1 MKSTIISRSIFSA
14 YNTSWPFTTF
24 QALSMKILWFN
35 FLALLSTFLAYG
47 GNQNTDLKISNLR
60 TEYLVNP
67 VGIDV
72 TQPRLSWELI
82 SAKRA
87 QSQSAYQILISTD
100 SLSLAK
106 DVANVWDSKKVES
119 DRTSQV
125 RYTGGKL
132 VSKTNY
138 FWKVRVW
145 DAGKNVSSWSAIASW
160 SMGMLNKA
168 DWQAHW
174 IGAPEENVPDSAKY
188 NIWHSFQSGFSATQ
202 NAGNQWVDVDLGL
215 QQEIRQ
221 LKLYPVD
228 YKLHANG
235 YLFPKRFK
243 ILVSA
248 TADFKKSMVIA
259 DESAQDYDQKGLGPY
274 SKPITPTTGRYI
286 RVIVNKLRKTDEGKY
301 AYALAELEALTANE
315 ENTALKKPVVASI
328 PYTTYPAFSAE
339 NWTPAKLTDGAYT
352 GSSANR
358 KPFKS
363 SIPASPLLRKTF
375 TVTKKV
381 KRATLYA
388 SALGMYEMTING
400 KKAGN
405 QVLAPE
411 WTDYHERVQ
420 YQTYDVTKSLKKGV
434 NVIGAVLA
442 DGWYAGG
449 LFSHP
454 DRGSY
459 GFDRRLIGQLE
470 LLFDDGTRTHIVTDA
485 SWKLLENGPV
495 QTASL
500 FDGENFNAKLVPAK
514 WMEPDFDDSTWKPAI
529 VDKTI
534 AKTLNAQLN
543 EPIRVIQEITPV
555 KVVRVKDGTYI
566 FDLGQNIAG
575 WVNLKL
581 PYNPAQNITFRH
593 GEVLDETGQLYVS
606 NLRAAKQIDV
616 YTPGLE
622 KNINYEPRFTYHGFR
637 YVEISGLTQE
647 PKLTNVTGKVVAS
660 AAPLAGAFESSSSDL
675 NKLWTNILW
684 TQRGNMHSVPTDCP
698 QRDERAG
705 WMGDAQVFAQTSIF
719 NLDMSA
725 FFTKW
730 TRDIADCQRAD
741 GRYPDYAPQV
751 DKWNRYCNAPGWS
764 DAGVLVPWRMYENY
778 GDTAILARQYA
789 SMKLYIQ
796 HILKT
801 NPDLL
806 WKNERGNM
814 YGDWLN
820 GNTIIADDYPKEGGK
835 VDNDIYST
843 AFFGQSTRVVSRVAK
858 LLGHQR
864 DYVFYDSL
872 ANAIK
877 ARFVREYVAEDG
889 TIAGNTQAAYALA
902 LEFDLVPEKLQKQA
916 AAHMVQAIKVYDY
929 RISTGIQSTI
939 RLMNQ
944 LSEYGYAD
952 VAYKLLESR
961 RFPSWIYSIDQGA
974 TTIWERWDGYVKN
987 RGFQNVGMNSFN
999 HYAIGAVGEWMYRSI
1014 LGINADSAG
1023 YKHFT
1028 IKPRLGGS
1036 LTWAKGSYNS
1046 IAGKIAVDWKVDKG
1060 TFQLAVQIPANTTAT
1075 VFLPTGKSTSEN
1087 GQRIAGSND
1096 IRIVETNEAG
1106 TALLVQSGSYTFSV
1120 AL

>member
-1 MKSTIISRSIFSA
+1 M
-14 YNTSWPFTTF
+14 
-24 QALSMKILWFN
+24 
-35 FLALLSTFLAYG
+35 
-47 GNQNTDLKISNLR
+47 
-60 TEYLVNP
+60 
-67 VGIDV
+67 
-72 TQPRLSWELI
+72 
-82 SAKRA
+82 
-87 QSQSAYQILISTD
+87 
-100 SLSLAK
+100 
-106 DVANVWDSKKVES
+106 
-119 DRTSQV
+119 
-125 RYTGGKL
+125 RYTGSKL
-132 VSKTNY
+132 LTRTKY

-160 SMGMLNKA
+160 SMGLLHKE

-174 IGAPEENVPDSAKY
+174 IGAPNENVPDSAKFD
-188 NIWHSFQSGFSATQ
+188 IWHSFQSGSGPTE
-202 NAGNQWVDVDLGL
+202 NTDNQWVDVNLGS

-221 LKLYPVD
+221 IKLYPVA
-228 YKLHANG
+228 YKLHPGG

-248 TADFKKSMVIA
+248 TADFKKPTVVA
-259 DESAQDYDQKGLGPY
+259 DESDRDYEQRGLEPY
-274 SKPITPTTGRYI
+274 SKPIAPTTGRYV
-286 RVIVNKLRKTDEGKY
+286 RVVVYKLRKTNEGKY
-301 AYALAELEALTANE
+301 AYAIAELEAINARS
-315 ENTALKKPVVASI
+315 ENVALKKPVAASV
-328 PYTTYPAFSAE
+328 PYAAYPAFSAE
-339 NWTPAKLTDGAYT
+339 NWSPGKLTDGAYT

-358 KPFKS
+358 KPFKT

-375 TVTKKV
+375 TVTKEV
-381 KRATLYA
+381 KQATLYA
-388 SALGMYEMTING
+388 SALGMYEMTLNG

-434 NVIGAVLA
+434 NVMGAMLA

-454 DRGSY
+454 DRGAY

-470 LLFDDGTRTHIVTDA
+470 LLFDDGTRTQIVTDA
-485 SWKLLENGPV
+485 SWKLLENGPI
-495 QTASL
+495 QMASI
-500 FDGENFNAKLVPAK
+500 FDGENFNAKLLPAR
-514 WMEPDFDDSTWKPAI
+514 WMEPDFDDAGWKSVT
-529 VDKTI
+529 VDKTVSI
-534 AKTLNAQLN
+534 TLNAQLN
-543 EPIRVIQEITPV
+543 EPIRVIQEITPIKVV
-555 KVVRVKDGTYI
+555 KVKEGTYI

-575 WVNLKL
+575 WVTLKI

-606 NLRAAKQIDV
+606 NLRAAKQMDV

-622 KNINYEPRFTYHGFR
+622 KSIDYEPRFTYHGFR

-660 AAPLAGAFESSSSDL
+660 AAPLAGAFESSSPDL
-675 NKLWTNILW
+675 NKLWDNILW

-730 TRDIADCQRAD
+730 VRDIADCQRAD
-741 GRYPDYAPQV
+741 GRYPDYTPQV

-789 SMKLYIQ
+789 SMKAYIR
-796 HILKT
+796 HILDT

-843 AFFGQSTRVVSRVAK
+843 AFFANSTRTVAK
-858 LLGHQR
+858 VAQLLGHQQ
-864 DYVFYDSL
+864 DYMYYDSL

-877 ARFVREYVAEDG
+877 TRFIKEYMTDDG
-889 TIAGNTQAAYALA
+889 IIAGNTQAAYALA
-902 LEFDLVPEKLQKQA
+902 LEFDLVPEKLKKQA
-916 AAHMVQAIKVYDY
+916 AAHMVQAIKAYDY

-974 TTIWERWDGYVKN
+974 TTIWERWDGYVKG

-1036 LTWAKGSYNS
+1036 LTWAKGSYHS
-1046 IAGKIAVDWKVDKG
+1046 IAGKIAVDWKVDNG

-1075 VFLPTGKSTSEN
+1075 VFLPSGKSISEN
-1087 GQRIAGSND
+1087 GQQIAGSKD
-1096 IRIVETNEAG
+1096 IRIIETTAVG
-1106 TALLVQSGSYTFSV
+1106 TALRVPSGSYTFSV

>member
-1 MKSTIISRSIFSA
+1 M
-14 YNTSWPFTTF
+14 
-24 QALSMKILWFN
+24 
-35 FLALLSTFLAYG
+35 
-47 GNQNTDLKISNLR
+47 
-60 TEYLVNP
+60 
-67 VGIDV
+67 
-72 TQPRLSWELI
+72 
-82 SAKRA
+82 
-87 QSQSAYQILISTD
+87 
-100 SLSLAK
+100 
-106 DVANVWDSKKVES
+106 
-119 DRTSQV
+119 
-125 RYTGGKL
+125 RYTGNKL
-132 VSKTNY
+132 PTRTKY

-145 DAGKNVSSWSAIASW
+145 DAGKKVSAWSAIASW
-160 SMGMLNKA
+160 SMGLLSRE

-174 IGAPEENVPDSAKY
+174 IGAPEENVPADAKFD
-188 NIWHSFQSGFSATQ
+188 IWHSFQSGSGATE
-202 NAGNQWVDVDLGL
+202 NAGNQWVDVDLGS

-221 LKLYPVD
+221 IKLYPVA
-228 YKLHANG
+228 YKLQPSG

-248 TADFKKSMVIA
+248 TADFKKPMVVA
-259 DESAQDYDQKGLGPY
+259 DESTRDYEQRGLEPY
-274 SKPITPTTGRYI
+274 SKPIASATGRYV
-286 RVIVNKLRKTDEGKY
+286 RVVVNKLRKTDEGKY
-301 AYALAELEALTANE
+301 AYAIAELEAINARS
-315 ENTALKKPVVASI
+315 ENMALKKPVAASV
-328 PYTTYPAFSAE
+328 PYATYPAFSAE
-339 NWTPAKLTDGAYT
+339 NWNPAKLTDGAYT

-375 TVTKKV
+375 TVTKEV
-381 KRATLYA
+381 KQATLYA
-388 SALGMYEMTING
+388 SALGMYEMTLNG

-434 NVIGAVLA
+434 NVIGAMLA

-454 DRGSY
+454 DRGAY

-470 LLFDDGTRTHIVTDA
+470 LLFDDGTRTQIVTDA
-485 SWKLLENGPV
+485 SWKLLENGPI

-500 FDGENFNAKLVPAK
+500 FDGENFDAKRLPAR
-514 WMEPDFDDSTWKPAI
+514 WTEPDFDDAGWKPAT
-529 VDKTI
+529 VDKTVSKI
-534 AKTLNAQLN
+534 LNAQLN
-543 EPIRVIQEITPV
+543 EPIKVIQEIRPV
-555 KVVRVKDGTYI
+555 KVVKVKEGTYI

-575 WVNLKL
+575 WVNLTI
-581 PYNPAQNITFRH
+581 PYNPMQPITFRH
-593 GEVLDETGQLYVS
+593 GEVLDENGQLYVS

-622 KNINYEPRFTYHGFR
+622 NSVDYEPRFTYHGFR
-637 YVEISGLTQE
+637 YVEISGLTRE
-647 PKLTNVTGKVVAS
+647 PQLTNVTGKVVAS
-660 AAPLAGAFESSSSDL
+660 AAPLAGAFESSSPDL

-684 TQRGNMHSVPTDCP
+684 TQQGNMHSVPTDCP

-730 TRDIADCQRAD
+730 VRDIADCQRAD
-741 GRYPDYAPQV
+741 GRYPDYTPQV

-789 SMKLYIQ
+789 SMKAYIR
-796 HILKT
+796 HILDT

-843 AFFGQSTRVVSRVAK
+843 AFFGHSTRTVAK
-858 LLGHQR
+858 VARLLGHQR

-872 ANAIK
+872 ATAIK
-877 ARFVREYVAEDG
+877 SRFIKEYMTDDG

-916 AAHMVQAIKVYDY
+916 AAHMVQAIKAYDY

-974 TTIWERWDGYVKN
+974 TTIWERWDGYVKG

-1036 LTWAKGSYNS
+1036 LTWAKGSYHS
-1046 IAGKIAVDWKVDKG
+1046 IAGKIAVDWKVDTG

-1075 VFLPTGKSTSEN
+1075 VFLPTGKNIREN
-1087 GQRIAGSND
+1087 GQPIAGSTD
-1096 IRIVETNEAG
+1096 IRITETSEAG
-1106 TALLVQSGSYTFSV
+1106 TALQVPSGSYSFSV
-1120 AL
+1120 TL

>member
-1 MKSTIISRSIFSA
+1 M
-14 YNTSWPFTTF
+14 
-24 QALSMKILWFN
+24 
-35 FLALLSTFLAYG
+35 AYG
-47 GNQNTDLKISNLR
+47 SHQNPDLKIGNLR
-60 TEYLVNP
+60 TEYVVNP

-72 TQPRLSWELI
+72 MQPRLSWELV
-82 SAKRA
+82 SAKKA
-87 QSQSAYQILISTD
+87 QAQSAYQILISTD
-100 SLSLAK
+100 SLSLVNDA
-106 DVANVWDSKKVES
+106 ATVWNSGKVES
-119 DRTSQV
+119 DKASQV
-125 RYTGGKL
+125 RYSGSKL
-132 VSKTNY
+132 VSRTKY

-145 DAGKNVSSWSAIASW
+145 DASKNVSEWSAIASW
-160 SMGMLNKA
+160 SMGLLNKA

-174 IGAPEENVPDSAKY
+174 IGAPAENVPDSAKFD
-188 NIWHSFQSGFSATQ
+188 IWRSFQSGSSPREEAVD
-202 NAGNQWVDVDLGL
+202 QWVTVDLGA
-215 QQEIRQ
+215 QQEVRQ
-221 LKLYPVD
+221 IKLYPVN

-248 TADFKKSMVIA
+248 TADFKKATVVA
-259 DESAQDYDQKGLGPY
+259 DESARDYDQKGLEPY
-274 SKPITPTTGRYI
+274 SKSLAPTTGRYL
-286 RVIVNKLRKTDEGKY
+286 RVVVSKLQKTDEGKY
-301 AYALAELEALTANE
+301 AYAIAELEAFNARS
-315 ENTALKKPVVASI
+315 ENVALKKPVVASV
-328 PYTTYPAFSAE
+328 PYATYPAFSAA
-339 NWTPAKLTDGAYT
+339 NWTPAKLTDGAYI
-352 GSSANR
+352 GSSATR

-363 SIPASPLLRKTF
+363 AIPASPLLRKTF

-381 KRATLYA
+381 KQAILYA
-388 SALGMYEMTING
+388 SALGLYEMSING

-420 YQTYDVTKSLKKGV
+420 YQTYDVTKSLKKGI
-434 NVIGAVLA
+434 NVLGAMLA

-459 GFDRRLIGQLE
+459 GFDRRLIAQLE
-470 LLFDDGTRTHIVTDA
+470 LLFDDGTRTQIVTDA
-485 SWKLLENGPV
+485 SWRLLENGPI
-495 QTASL
+495 QMASL
-500 FDGENFNAKLVPAK
+500 FDGENFNAKLLPAK
-514 WMEPDFDDSTWKPAI
+514 WMEPDFDDAGWKSVT

-534 AKTLNAQLN
+534 SKTLNAQLN

-555 KVVRVKDGTYI
+555 KVFKVKDRTYI
-566 FDLGQNIAG
+566 FDLGQNMAG
-575 WVNLKL
+575 WVNLKI
-581 PYNPAQNITFRH
+581 PYNPAQPITFRH
-593 GEVLDETGQLYVS
+593 GEVLDEQGQLYVS

-616 YTPGLE
+616 YTPGSE
-622 KNINYEPRFTYHGFR
+622 KTIDYEPRFTYHGFR

-647 PKLTNVTGKVVAS
+647 PKLTHVTGKVVAS
-660 AAPLAGAFESSSSDL
+660 AAPLAGTFESSSPDL
-675 NKLWTNILW
+675 NKLWTNIVW

-719 NLDMSA
+719 NLDMGA

-730 TRDIADCQRAD
+730 VRDMADCQRAD
-741 GRYPDYAPQV
+741 GRYPDYTPQL

-764 DAGVLVPWRMYENY
+764 DAGVLVPWRLYENY
-778 GDTAILARQYA
+778 GDTAILARQYT
-789 SMKLYIQ
+789 SMKAYIQ
-796 HILKT
+796 HILET

-820 GNTIIADDYPKEGGK
+820 GNTIVADDYPKEGGK

-843 AFFGQSTRVVSRVAK
+843 AFWGHSTRVVAKVAK

-877 ARFVREYVAEDG
+877 TRFVGQYVAEDG

-902 LEFDLVPEKLQKQA
+902 LEFDLVPENLKKQA
-916 AAHMVQAIKVYDY
+916 AAHMVQAIKAYDY

-974 TTIWERWDGYVKN
+974 TTIWERWDGYVKG

-1036 LTWAKGSYNS
+1036 LTWAKGSYHS
-1046 IAGKIAVDWKVDKG
+1046 IAGKIAVDWKVDNG

-1075 VFLPTGKSTSEN
+1075 VFLPTGKSIHES
-1087 GQRIAGSND
+1087 GQPITGSHE
-1096 IRIVETNEAG
+1096 IRIIEATDAG
-1106 TALLVQSGSYTFSV
+1106 TALLVQSGSYTFRV

>member
-1 MKSTIISRSIFSA
+1 
-14 YNTSWPFTTF
+14 
-24 QALSMKILWFN
+24 MKILWFS
-35 FLALLSTFLAYG
+35 FLALLVTFLAYG

-67 VGIDV
+67 VGLDV
-72 TQPRLSWELI
+72 TQPRLSWELV
-82 SAKRA
+82 SAKRG
-87 QSQSAYQILISTD
+87 QSQSAYQILVSID
-100 SLSLAK
+100 SLSLVNGA
-106 DVANVWDSKKVES
+106 ATIWDSGKVES
-119 DRTSQV
+119 DRASQV
-125 RYTGGKL
+125 RYTGSKL
-132 VSKTNY
+132 VSRTTY

-160 SMGMLNKA
+160 SMGLLNKE
-168 DWQAHW
+168 DWHAHW
-174 IGAPEENVPDSAKY
+174 IGAPEENVPDSAKFT
-188 NIWHSFQSGFSATQ
+188 IWHSFQSGSSAAE

-221 LKLYPVD
+221 IKLYPVD

-248 TADFKKSMVIA
+248 TADFKKPTVIA
-259 DESAQDYDQKGLGPY
+259 DESAQDYDQKGLEPY
-274 SKPITPTTGRYI
+274 SKLITPVTGRYI
-286 RVIVNKLRKTDEGKY
+286 RVVVSKLKKTAEGKY
-301 AYALAELEALTANE
+301 AYAFAELEAINGSS
-315 ENTALKKPVVASI
+315 ENVALKKPVVASVL
-328 PYTTYPAFSAE
+328 YATYPAFSGE
-339 NWTPAKLTDGAYT
+339 KWTPAKLTDGAYA

-381 KRATLYA
+381 KQATLYA

-434 NVIGAVLA
+434 NVMGAMLA

-454 DRGSY
+454 DRGAY

-470 LLFDDGTRTHIVTDA
+470 LLFDDGTRTQIVTDA
-485 SWKLLENGPV
+485 SWNLLENGPV
-495 QTASL
+495 QTASI
-500 FDGENFNAKLVPAK
+500 FDGEHFNAKLLPAK
-514 WMEPDFDDSTWKPAI
+514 WMEPDFDDAAWKPAT

-534 AKTLNAQLN
+534 SKTLNAQGN

-555 KVVRVKDGTYI
+555 KVVRVKDDTYI
-566 FDLGQNIAG
+566 VDLGQNIAG
-575 WVNLKL
+575 WVNLKI
-581 PYNPAQNITFRH
+581 PYNPKQPITFRH
-593 GEVLDETGQLYVS
+593 GEVLDEKGQLYVS

-622 KNINYEPRFTYHGFR
+622 ASIDYEPRFTYHGFR

-660 AAPLAGAFESSSSDL
+660 AAPLAGTFESSSPDL
-675 NKLWTNILW
+675 NKLWANILW
-684 TQRGNMHSVPTDCP
+684 TQRGNMHSAPTDCP

-730 TRDIADCQRAD
+730 VRDIADCQRAD
-741 GRYPDYAPQV
+741 GRYPDYTPQV

-778 GDTAILARQYA
+778 GDTAILARQYT
-789 SMKLYIQ
+789 SMKAYIQ
-796 HILKT
+796 HILNT

-843 AFFGQSTRVVSRVAK
+843 AFFGHSTRTVAK
-858 LLGHQR
+858 VARLLGHQQ
-864 DYVFYDSL
+864 DYTFYDSL

-877 ARFVREYVAEDG
+877 ARFVSQYVAGDG

-902 LEFDLVPEKLQKQA
+902 LDFDLVPEKLQKQA
-916 AAHMVQAIKVYDY
+916 AAHMVQAIKAYDY

-974 TTIWERWDGYVKN
+974 TTIWERWDGYVKG

-1036 LTWAKGSYNS
+1036 LTWAKGSYQS

-1060 TFQLAVQIPANTTAT
+1060 TFQLSVQIPPNTTAT
-1075 VFLPTGKSTSEN
+1075 VFLPSGKSISEN
-1087 GQRIAGSND
+1087 GQRIAGSKD
-1096 IRIVETNEAG
+1096 IRILETTDAG
-1106 TALLVQSGSYTFSV
+1106 TALRVPSGSYAFSV

>member
-1 MKSTIISRSIFSA
+1 
-14 YNTSWPFTTF
+14 
-24 QALSMKILWFN
+24 MKILWFTI
-35 FLALLSTFLAYG
+35 LALLSTFLAYG
-47 GNQNTDLKISNLR
+47 DDQNNDLKISNLR

-67 VGIDV
+67 IGIDV
-72 TQPRLSWELI
+72 KQPRLSWELV
-82 SAKRA
+82 STKRA
-87 QSQSAYQILISTD
+87 QSQSAYQILISAD
-100 SLSLAK
+100 SLSLVK
-106 DVANVWDSKKVES
+106 GVANIWDSKKVES
-119 DRTSQV
+119 NSANQV
-125 RYTGGKL
+125 RYTGSKL
-132 VSKTNY
+132 LTRTKY

-160 SMGMLNKA
+160 SMGLLHKE

-174 IGAPEENVPDSAKY
+174 IGAPNENVPDSAKFD
-188 NIWHSFQSGFSATQ
+188 IWHSFQSGSGPTE
-202 NAGNQWVDVDLGL
+202 NTDNQWVDVNLGS

-221 LKLYPVD
+221 IKLYPVA
-228 YKLHANG
+228 YKLHPGG

-248 TADFKKSMVIA
+248 TADFKKPTVVA
-259 DESAQDYDQKGLGPY
+259 DESDRDYEQRGLEPY
-274 SKPITPTTGRYI
+274 SKPIAPTTGRYV
-286 RVIVNKLRKTDEGKY
+286 RVVVYKLRKTNEGKY
-301 AYALAELEALTANE
+301 AYAIAELEAINARS
-315 ENTALKKPVVASI
+315 ENVALKKPVAASV
-328 PYTTYPAFSAE
+328 PYAAYPAFSAE
-339 NWTPAKLTDGAYT
+339 NWSPGKLTDGAYT

-358 KPFKS
+358 KPFKT

-375 TVTKKV
+375 TVTKEV
-381 KRATLYA
+381 KQATLYA
-388 SALGMYEMTING
+388 SALGMYEMTLNG

-434 NVIGAVLA
+434 NVMGAMLA

-454 DRGSY
+454 DRGAY

-470 LLFDDGTRTHIVTDA
+470 LLFDDGTRTQIVTDA
-485 SWKLLENGPV
+485 SWKLLENGPI
-495 QTASL
+495 QMASI
-500 FDGENFNAKLVPAK
+500 FDGENFNAKLLPAR
-514 WMEPDFDDSTWKPAI
+514 WMEPDFDDAGWKSVT
-529 VDKTI
+529 VDKTVSI
-534 AKTLNAQLN
+534 TLNAQLN
-543 EPIRVIQEITPV
+543 EPIRVIQEITPIKVV
-555 KVVRVKDGTYI
+555 KVKEGTYI

-575 WVNLKL
+575 WVTLKI

-606 NLRAAKQIDV
+606 NLRAAKQMDV

-622 KNINYEPRFTYHGFR
+622 KSIDYEPRFTYHGFR

-660 AAPLAGAFESSSSDL
+660 AAPLAGAFESSSPDL
-675 NKLWTNILW
+675 NKLWDNILW

-730 TRDIADCQRAD
+730 VRDIADCQRAD
-741 GRYPDYAPQV
+741 GRYPDYTPQV

-789 SMKLYIQ
+789 SMKAYIR
-796 HILKT
+796 HILDT

-843 AFFGQSTRVVSRVAK
+843 AFFANSTRTVAK
-858 LLGHQR
+858 VAQLLGHQQ
-864 DYVFYDSL
+864 DYMYYDSL

-877 ARFVREYVAEDG
+877 TRFIKEYMTDDG
-889 TIAGNTQAAYALA
+889 IIAGNTQAAYALA
-902 LEFDLVPEKLQKQA
+902 LEFDLVPEKLKKQA
-916 AAHMVQAIKVYDY
+916 AAHMVQAIKAYDY

-974 TTIWERWDGYVKN
+974 TTIWERWDGYVKG

-1036 LTWAKGSYNS
+1036 LTWAKGSYHS
-1046 IAGKIAVDWKVDKG
+1046 IAGKIAVDWKVDNG

-1075 VFLPTGKSTSEN
+1075 VFLPSGKSISEN
-1087 GQRIAGSND
+1087 GQQIAGSKD
-1096 IRIVETNEAG
+1096 IRIIETTAVG
-1106 TALLVQSGSYTFSV
+1106 TALRVPSGSYTFSV

>member
-1 MKSTIISRSIFSA
+1 MRII
-14 YNTSWPFTTF
+14 
-24 QALSMKILWFN
+24 WFN
-35 FLALLSTFLAYG
+35 FLALFFTCLAYG
-47 GNQNTDLKISNLR
+47 GDQNNSLKISNLR
-60 TEYLVNP
+60 AEYLVNP
-67 VGIDV
+67 VGIDIA
-72 TQPRLSWELI
+72 QPRLSWELV

-87 QSQSAYQILISTD
+87 QSQFAYQILISTD
-100 SLSLAK
+100 SLALVK

-125 RYTGGKL
+125 RYTGSEL
-132 VSKTNY
+132 VSRTKY

-145 DAGKNVSSWSAIASW
+145 DTGKNVSAWSAIASW
-160 SMGMLNKA
+160 SMGLLNKA

-174 IGAPEENVPDSAKY
+174 IGAPAENVPDSAKF
-188 NIWHSFQSGFSATQ
+188 NIWHSFQSGFSATE
-202 NAGNQWVDVDLGL
+202 NAMNQWVTVDLGA
-215 QQEIRQ
+215 QQDIRQ
-221 LKLYPVD
+221 IKLYPVD

-235 YLFPKRFK
+235 YVFPKRFK
-243 ILVSA
+243 ILISP
-248 TADFKKSMVIA
+248 TADFKKSTVVA
-259 DESAQDYDQKGLGPY
+259 DESARDYEPKGLEPY
-274 SKPITPTTGRYI
+274 SKSITPTTGRYI
-286 RVIVNKLRKTDEGKY
+286 RVVATKLQKTDEGKY
-301 AYALAELEALTANE
+301 GYAIAELEAINARS
-315 ENTALKKPVVASI
+315 ENVALKKPVVASV
-328 PYTTYPAFSAE
+328 PYATYPAFSAE
-339 NWTPAKLTDGAYT
+339 NWSPANLTDGGYV

-363 SIPASPLLRKTF
+363 AIPASPLLRKTF
-375 TVTKKV
+375 TVTKNV
-381 KRATLYA
+381 KQATLYA
-388 SALGMYEMTING
+388 SALGLYEMNLNG
-400 KKAGN
+400 KKVGN

-434 NVIGAVLA
+434 NVMGAMLA

-454 DRGSY
+454 DRGAY

-470 LLFDDGTRTHIVTDA
+470 LLFDDGTRTQIVTDA
-485 SWKLLENGPV
+485 SWKLLENGPI
-495 QTASL
+495 QMASL
-500 FDGENFNAKLVPAK
+500 FDGENFNANLLPAR
-514 WMEPDFDDSTWKPAI
+514 WTEPNFDDAAWKPAT

-543 EPIRVIQEITPV
+543 EPIKIIQEITPV
-555 KVVRVKDGTYI
+555 KVLKVKEGTYI

-575 WVNLKL
+575 WVKL
-581 PYNPAQNITFRH
+581 TIPYNPAQAITFRH
-593 GEVLDETGQLYVS
+593 GEVLDEQGQLYVS

-616 YTPGLE
+616 YTPGSE
-622 KNINYEPRFTYHGFR
+622 KAIDYEPRFTYHGFR

-660 AAPLAGAFESSSSDL
+660 ASPLAGTFESSSPDL

-730 TRDIADCQRAD
+730 VRDIADCQRAD
-741 GRYPDYAPQV
+741 GRYPDYTPQV

-778 GDTAILARQYA
+778 GDTAILARQYT
-789 SMKLYIQ
+789 SMKAYIQ
-796 HILKT
+796 HILQT

-843 AFFGQSTRVVSRVAK
+843 AFWGHSTRTVAKVAK
-858 LLGHQR
+858 LLGHQQ
-864 DYVFYDSL
+864 DCVFYDSL

-877 ARFVREYVAEDG
+877 ARFVGQYVAEDG

-902 LEFDLVPEKLQKQA
+902 LEFDLVPEKLKKQA
-916 AAHMVQAIKVYDY
+916 AAHMVQAIKAYDY

-944 LSEYGYAD
+944 LSGYGYAD

-961 RFPSWIYSIDQGA
+961 RFPSWIYSIHQGA
-974 TTIWERWDGYVKN
+974 TTIWERWDGYVKG

-1036 LTWAKGSYNS
+1036 LTWANGSYQS

-1060 TFQLAVQIPANTTAT
+1060 TFRLAVQIPANTTAT
-1075 VFLPTGKSTSEN
+1075 VFLPSGKPISEN
-1087 GQRIAGSND
+1087 GQRITGSTD
-1096 IRIVETNEAG
+1096 IRIVETTDAG
-1106 TALLVQSGSYTFSV
+1106 TALLVPSGSYTFSV

>member
-1 MKSTIISRSIFSA
+1 
-14 YNTSWPFTTF
+14 
-24 QALSMKILWFN
+24 MKILGFII
-35 FLALLSTFLAYG
+35 LALLSTFLAYG
-47 GNQNTDLKISNLR
+47 DNQNNDLKISNLR

-67 VGIDV
+67 IGIDV
-72 TQPRLSWELI
+72 KQPRLSWELV
-82 SAKRA
+82 STKRA
-87 QSQSAYQILISTD
+87 QSQSAYQILISAD
-100 SLSLAK
+100 SLSLVK
-106 DVANVWDSKKVES
+106 GVANVWDSKKVES
-119 DRTSQV
+119 NSANQV
-125 RYTGGKL
+125 RYTGNKL
-132 VSKTNY
+132 LTRTKY

-145 DAGKNVSSWSAIASW
+145 DAGKKVSAWSAIASW
-160 SMGMLNKA
+160 SMGLLSRE

-174 IGAPEENVPDSAKY
+174 IGAPEENVPADAKFD
-188 NIWHSFQSGFSATQ
+188 IWHSFQSGSGATE
-202 NAGNQWVDVDLGL
+202 NAGNQWVDVDLGS

-221 LKLYPVD
+221 IKLYPVA
-228 YKLHANG
+228 YKLQPSG

-248 TADFKKSMVIA
+248 TADFKKPTVVA
-259 DESAQDYDQKGLGPY
+259 DESTRDYEQRGLEPY
-274 SKPITPTTGRYI
+274 SKPIASATGRYV
-286 RVIVNKLRKTDEGKY
+286 RVVVNKLRKTDEGKY
-301 AYALAELEALTANE
+301 AYAIAELEAINARS
-315 ENTALKKPVVASI
+315 ENMALKKPVAASV
-328 PYTTYPAFSAE
+328 PYATYPAFSAE
-339 NWTPAKLTDGAYT
+339 NWNPAKLTDGAYT

-375 TVTKKV
+375 TVTKEV
-381 KRATLYA
+381 KQATLYA
-388 SALGMYEMTING
+388 SALGMYEMTLNG

-434 NVIGAVLA
+434 NVMGAMLA

-454 DRGSY
+454 DRGAY

-470 LLFDDGTRTHIVTDA
+470 LLFDDGTRTQIVTDA
-485 SWKLLENGPV
+485 SWKLLENGPI

-500 FDGENFNAKLVPAK
+500 FDGENFDAKRLPAR
-514 WMEPDFDDSTWKPAI
+514 WTEPDFDDAGWKPAT
-529 VDKTI
+529 VDKTVSKI
-534 AKTLNAQLN
+534 LNAQLN
-543 EPIRVIQEITPV
+543 EPIKVIQEIRPV
-555 KVVRVKDGTYI
+555 KVVKVKEGTYI

-575 WVNLKL
+575 WVNLTI
-581 PYNPAQNITFRH
+581 PYNPMQPITFRH
-593 GEVLDETGQLYVS
+593 GEVLDENGQLYVS

-622 KNINYEPRFTYHGFR
+622 NSVDYEPRFTYHGFR
-637 YVEISGLTQE
+637 YVEISGLTRE
-647 PKLTNVTGKVVAS
+647 PQLTNVTGKVVAS
-660 AAPLAGAFESSSSDL
+660 AAPLAGAFESSSPDL

-684 TQRGNMHSVPTDCP
+684 TQQGNMHSVPTDCP

-730 TRDIADCQRAD
+730 VRDIADCQRAD
-741 GRYPDYAPQV
+741 GRYPDYTPQV

-789 SMKLYIQ
+789 SMKAYIR
-796 HILKT
+796 HILDT

-843 AFFGQSTRVVSRVAK
+843 AFFGHSTRTVAK
-858 LLGHQR
+858 VARLLGHQR

-872 ANAIK
+872 ATAIK
-877 ARFVREYVAEDG
+877 SRFIKEYMTDDG

-916 AAHMVQAIKVYDY
+916 AAHMVQAIKAYDY

-974 TTIWERWDGYVKN
+974 TTIWERWDGYVKG

-1036 LTWAKGSYNS
+1036 LTWAKGSYHS
-1046 IAGKIAVDWKVDKG
+1046 IAGKIAVDWKVDTG
-1060 TFQLAVQIPANTTAT
+1060 TFQLSVQIPANTTAT
-1075 VFLPTGKSTSEN
+1075 VFLPTGKNIREN
-1087 GQRIAGSND
+1087 GQPIAGSTD
-1096 IRIVETNEAG
+1096 IRITETSEAG
-1106 TALLVQSGSYTFSV
+1106 TALQVPSGSYSFSV
-1120 AL
+1120 TL